1 MADKSWSILSFTGT
15 LPETKT
21 LIDSGA
27 TTVKVQ
33 SLIIANYSTANDA
46 NITVERTDSAD
57 ANKFKWELLI
67 QKGNSPVAL
76 DSLIVLTGGDKLKI
90 TSDIQDVAVD
100 ANGSD
105 ST

>member
-1 MADKSWSILSFTGT
+1 MADKSWSIASFTGT
-15 LPETKT
+15 LPEQKD

-33 SLIIANYSTANDA
+33 SLLIANNAT
-46 NITVERTDSAD
+46 SAD
-57 ANKFKWELLI
+57 ANVTIKRLDSVDAVKFSWSLLI
-67 QKGNSPVAL
+67 PVGNSPVAL
-76 DSLIVLTGGDKLKI
+76 DSLIVLAGGDQLAVE
-90 TSDIQDVAVD
+90 SDIADVSVD